1 MTTNSRDTILANI
14 RAALGDRRHLPVVH
28 PPGHPPA
35 PADASPLMDHGPRTT
50 DHVSRFTS
58 ELESLSGRFLAL
70 PADEVEEWLV
80 AFLRQRGAGGVL
92 SWDQDHLPVPGLLD
106 SLQRAQIDV
115 TTDPVPNDAPS
126 RAAALEQW
134 SRLKVGLTG
143 ADAALAAT
151 GTLILRS
158 GPGRPRLASLST
170 ETHIALVT
178 ADQFHA
184 SWEDWIAAA
193 GPGASD
199 WVAQASNVS
208 LVSGP
213 SRTADIE
220 MTLTVGVHGP
230 GEVLVVLVTEP
241 AQP

>member
-1 MTTNSRDTILANI
+1 MT
-14 RAALGDRRHLPVVH
+14 
-28 PPGHPPA
+28 
-35 PADASPLMDHGPRTT
+35 
-50 DHVSRFTS
+50 
-58 ELESLSGRFLAL
+58 ELESLSGRFLTL

-80 AFLRQRGAGGVL
+80 AFLREHGAGGVL

-106 SLQRAQIDV
+106 GLQRAKIDV
-115 TTDPVPNDAPS
+115 TSGELPHNHTS
-126 RAAALEQW
+126 RGAALEQW

-151 GTLILRS
+151 GTLILRA
-158 GPGRPRLASLST
+158 GPGRPRLASLSV
-170 ETHIALVT
+170 ETHIAFVT

-184 SWEDWIAAA
+184 SWEDWIAASGSGA
-193 GPGASD
+193 GD

-230 GEVLVVLVTEP
+230 GEVLVVLVTDP
-241 AQP
+241 ARP